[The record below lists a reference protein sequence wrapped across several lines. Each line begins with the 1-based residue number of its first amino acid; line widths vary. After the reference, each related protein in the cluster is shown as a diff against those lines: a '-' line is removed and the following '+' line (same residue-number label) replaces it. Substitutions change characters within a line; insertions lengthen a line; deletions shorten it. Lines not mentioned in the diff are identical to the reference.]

1 MQEVTME
8 VCIATMHG
16 RDIMLSLQNGLVLL
30 DGEVMPIKHI
40 TEEELEKFHSEVEA
54 IPRIGDTQG
63 LQALVNA
70 KRAAFIVSLLG
81 RAVGDDC
88 ISALT
93 HILDHVHYDVQE
105 YLNS

>member
-1 MQEVTME
+1 ME

-16 RDIMLSLQNGLVLL
+16 RDIMLSLRNGLVLL
-30 DGEVMPIKHI
+30 DGEAMPVKHV
-40 TEEELEKFHSEVEA
+40 TEEELARFRAEVEA
-54 IPRIGDTQG
+54 IPRIGDAQG
-63 LQALVNA
+63 LRALINA